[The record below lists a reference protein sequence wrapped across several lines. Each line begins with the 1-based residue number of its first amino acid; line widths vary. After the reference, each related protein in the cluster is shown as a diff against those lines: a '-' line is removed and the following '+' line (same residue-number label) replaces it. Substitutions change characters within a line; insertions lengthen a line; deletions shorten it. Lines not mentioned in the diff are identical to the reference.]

1 MKKLSTKILTLTAAV
16 LTLVAAT
23 MASSACFWGLY
34 QPEEP
39 KCLREE

>member
-1 MKKLSTKILTLTAAV
+1 MRKQTKGIMAVLAAV
-16 LTLVAAT
+16 LTLVAT
-23 MASSACFWGLY
+23 SVASAACLWTFY